1 MRVSLRFFSE
11 GRLKPHLQRGT
22 EMQRVT
28 RYAKSG
34 DIHVAYQVFGDG
46 PDLVVAPGFVSHFEN
61 YWDEPHFARS
71 LNKASGFFRVVLFD
85 KRGTGLSDRVAHL
98 PHMDERMDDLR
109 AVMDAVG
116 IERANLFGIS
126 EGGSLAA
133 LFAASHPERTQS
145 LVLYGSFARFRHWI
159 ATDQAWDALL
169 KYMDE
174 AWGSGKSLP
183 AFAPSK
189 ADDSAIQEWW
199 GKFERLGASPSAAIA
214 LMTMNREIDIS
225 GILHSI
231 RVPTLVLHRTEDTLV
246 SVEGGR
252 ELAAGI
258 PGARLVEFP
267 GTDHL
272 FFLDDDANDKVL
284 AEIEEFLTGARSA
297 PAVDRV
303 LATVVFEDIVDSTKR
318 AQATGDQGWRDL
330 LNAHDKTVRR
340 ELSRFRGREVKS
352 LGDGFLATFDGP
364 ARAIHCASAIR
375 GSLRGFDV
383 SVRIGLHTGEVELL
397 ENDVRGIAVHIAS
410 RVAQLGD
417 ANDVL
422 VSRTVR
428 DLVAGSGIKFED
440 FGMHTLKGIP
450 EAWQVFRALG

>member
-1 MRVSLRFFSE
+1 MFSSAGLSE
-11 GRLKPHLQRGT
+11 AARREES

-34 DIHVAYQVFGDG
+34 DIHIAYQVFGDG
-46 PDLVVAPGFVSHFEN
+46 PDLVVAPGFVSHIEN
-61 YWDEPHFARS
+61 YWEEPHFARW
-71 LNKASGFFRVVLFD
+71 LNNLGGFCRVVLFD

-98 PHMDERMDDLR
+98 PHMDERMDDVR

-116 IERANLFGIS
+116 IERTSLLGFS
-126 EGGSLAA
+126 EGGSLTA

-159 ATDQAWDALL
+159 PTDDLFDGFI
-169 KYMDE
+169 KYMDD
-174 AWGSGKSLP
+174 AWGSGQSFP
-183 AFAPSK
+183 AIAPSK
-189 ADDSAIQEWW
+189 ANDAALQQWW

-214 LMTMNREIDIS
+214 LMRMNREIDIS

-231 RVPTLVLHRTEDTLV
+231 RVPTLVIHRTDDTMV

-272 FFLDDDANDKVL
+272 WFLDHDAGGWMI
-284 AEIEEFLTGARSA
+284 AEMEEFLTGARSA
-297 PAVDRV
+297 PAIDRV
-303 LATVVFEDIVDSTKR
+303 LATVVFTDIVDSTKR
-318 AQATGDQGWRDL
+318 ADTRGDRAWRDL
-330 LNAHDKTVRR
+330 LEAHDKTVRR

-364 ARAIHCASAIR
+364 ARAIHCASVIR
-375 GSLRGFDV
+375 DQLHGLDV
-383 SVRIGLHTGEVELL
+383 PVRIGVHTGEVELT

-410 RVAQLGD
+410 RVAHIGGAD
-417 ANDVL
+417 DVL
-422 VSRTVR
+422 VSRTVK

-440 FGMHTLKGIP
+440 YGTHTLKGIP
-450 EAWQVFRALG
+450 EAWQVFRAIG

>member
-1 MRVSLRFFSE
+1 MH
-11 GRLKPHLQRGT
+11 P
-22 EMQRVT
+22 VT

-34 DIHVAYQVFGDG
+34 DVHVAYQVFGEG
-46 PDLVVAPGFVSHFEN
+46 PDLVVAPGFVSHIEN

-71 LNKASGFFRVVLFD
+71 LSKVSSFCRVVLFD
-85 KRGTGLSDRVAHL
+85 KRGTGLSDRVAYL
-98 PHMDERMDDLR
+98 PHRDERMDDLR

-126 EGGSLAA
+126 EGGSLAT

-159 ATDQAWDALL
+159 PTDHAWDALM

-189 ADDSAIQEWW
+189 ANDPAIQQWW

-214 LMTMNREIDIS
+214 LMRMNREIDIS

-231 RVPTLVLHRTEDTLV
+231 NVPTLVVHCTGDTLV

-252 ELAAGI
+252 ELAEGI
-258 PGARLVEFP
+258 PGARLVEIP
-267 GTDHL
+267 GADHL
-272 FFLDDDANDKVL
+272 FFLDDDASDRML
-284 AEIEEFLTGARSA
+284 AEMQEFLTGARSA
-297 PAVDRV
+297 PVVDRV

-318 AQATGDQGWRDL
+318 ADAQGDRAWRDL
-330 LNAHDKTVRR
+330 LEAHDKAVRQ

-375 GSLRGFDV
+375 NSLRGFHV
-383 SVRIGLHTGEVELL
+383 PVRIGLHTGEVELAK
-397 ENDVRGIAVHIAS
+397 NDVRGIAVHIAS
-410 RVAQLGD
+410 RVAQLGGP
-417 ANDVL
+417 NDVL
-422 VSRTVR
+422 VSRTVK

-440 FGMHTLKGIP
+440 FGAHALKGIP
-450 EAWQVFRALG
+450 EPWQVFRAVA

>member
-1 MRVSLRFFSE
+1 MH
-11 GRLKPHLQRGT
+11 P
-22 EMQRVT
+22 VT

-34 DIHVAYQVFGDG
+34 DVHVAYQVFGEG
-46 PDLVVAPGFVSHFEN
+46 PDLVVAPGFVSHIEN

-71 LNKASGFFRVVLFD
+71 LSKVSSFCRVVLFD

-126 EGGSLAA
+126 EGGSLAT

-159 ATDQAWDALL
+159 PTDHAWDALM

-174 AWGSGKSLP
+174 AWGTGKSLP

-189 ADDSAIQEWW
+189 ANDPAIQQWW

-214 LMTMNREIDIS
+214 LMRMNREIDIS

-231 RVPTLVLHRTEDTLV
+231 NVPTLVVHCTGDTLV

-252 ELAAGI
+252 ELAEGI
-258 PGARLVEFP
+258 PGARLVEIP
-267 GTDHL
+267 GADHL
-272 FFLDDDANDKVL
+272 FFLDDDASDRML
-284 AEIEEFLTGARSA
+284 AEMQEFLTGARSA
-297 PAVDRV
+297 PVVDRV

-318 AQATGDQGWRDL
+318 ADAQGDRAWRDL
-330 LNAHDKTVRR
+330 LEAHDKAVRQ

-375 GSLRGFDV
+375 NSLRGFHV
-383 SVRIGLHTGEVELL
+383 PVRIGLHTGEVELAK
-397 ENDVRGIAVHIAS
+397 NDVRGIAVHIAS
-410 RVAQLGD
+410 RVAQLGGP
-417 ANDVL
+417 NDVL
-422 VSRTVR
+422 VSRTVK

-440 FGMHTLKGIP
+440 FGAHALKGIP
-450 EAWQVFRALG
+450 EPWQVFRAVA

>member
-1 MRVSLRFFSE
+1 MR
-11 GRLKPHLQRGT
+11 
-22 EMQRVT
+22 RVT

-34 DIHVAYQVFGDG
+34 EVHVAYQVFGEG

-189 ADDSAIQEWW
+189 ANDSAIQEWW

-214 LMTMNREIDIS
+214 LMTINREIDIS

-375 GSLRGFDV
+375 ASLRGFDV

-417 ANDVL
+417 ADDVL
-422 VSRTVR
+422 VSRTVK

>member
-1 MRVSLRFFSE
+1 
-11 GRLKPHLQRGT
+11 
-22 EMQRVT
+22 MQPTT

-34 DIHVAYQVFGDG
+34 DVHIAYQSFGEG
-46 PDLVVAPGFVSHFEN
+46 PDLVMAPGFVSHVEN
-61 YWDEPHFARS
+61 SWEEPRLARW
-71 LNKASGFFRVVLFD
+71 LNKLGGFCRVVVFD

-116 IERANLFGIS
+116 VERASLLGVS

-133 LFAASHPERTQS
+133 LFAASHPERTHS
-145 LVLYGSFARFRHWI
+145 LILVGSFARFRHWI
-159 ATDQAWDALL
+159 PT
-169 KYMDE
+169 DE
-174 AWGSGKSLP
+174 AFDGFMKYIDEHWSAGQSLP
-183 AFAPSK
+183 AVAPSK
-189 ADDSAIQEWW
+189 AGDAALQQWW

-214 LMTMNREIDIS
+214 LMRMNREIDIS

-231 RVPTLVLHRTEDTLV
+231 RVPTLVFHRTEDAWV

-258 PGARLVEFP
+258 PGARLIEIP

-272 FFLDDDANDKVL
+272 GFLDDSGDRMI
-284 AEIEEFLTGARSA
+284 AETEEFLTGSRSA
-297 PAVDRV
+297 PIVDRV
-303 LATVVFEDIVDSTKR
+303 LATVVFEDIVDSTRR
-318 AQATGDQGWRDL
+318 AEAKGDQGWRDL
-330 LNAHDKTVRR
+330 LNAHDKAVRQ

-364 ARAIHCASAIR
+364 ARAIHCAGAIR
-375 GSLRGFDV
+375 DSLRKLDLP
-383 SVRIGLHTGEVELL
+383 VRIGVHTGEVELA

-410 RVAQLGD
+410 RVANIGGAD
-417 ANDVL
+417 DVL
-422 VSRTVR
+422 VSRTVK

-440 FGMHTLKGIP
+440 FGAHTLKGIP
-450 EAWQVFRALG
+450 EQWQVFRAVA